1 MLAIRYRK
9 VRKGIGRTA
18 SLERKDSIQ
27 SLVTIMFL
35 LSSPLNIHI
44 FS

>member
-9 VRKGIGRTA
+9 GRKGIGRTA

-27 SLVTIMFL
+27 SFRVWLQ
-35 LSSPLNIHI
+35 
-44 FS
+44 